1 MLAGF
6 HEKDKNKQVFEWYSL
21 RGYPLK
27 KNFFPIYSFY
37 TCFQSM
43 KRLPISNDL
52 EHTKNFVDLLTWQPV
67 AKWKSKLFKA
77 HTSFISVSSEKI
89 MQFGPAVTEI
99 FWPGTPKMTFW
110 EKCIKYH
117 IFYSKTNF
125 LSLRMHL
132 LHKTYTYTLQHVHY
146 STAWNDYFKFSSRGG
161 SRTAATSKVKH
172 LMIIVNRL
180 KPLTIIAKTFILVLA
195 AVLDPPLSWAYV

>member
-1 MLAGF
+1 MFQILCYYIKGELKCVLNEMVFLMNFSWSCGAWSHF
-6 HEKDKNKQVFEWYSL
+6 RNKRCTFLYFRFE
-21 RGYPLK
+21 K
-27 KNFFPIYSFY
+27 KNSVF
-37 TCFQSM
+37 
-43 KRLPISNDL
+43 
-52 EHTKNFVDLLTWQPV
+52 
-67 AKWKSKLFKA
+67 KWKSKLFKA
-77 HTSFISVSSEKI
+77 HILFISVSSEKI
-89 MQFGPAVTEI
+89 MQFGPAVIEI

-146 STAWNDYFKFSSRGG
+146 STAWNDYFKFTSRGG

-195 AVLDPPLSWAYV
+195 AVLDPPLSWANV

>member
-1 MLAGF
+1 
-6 HEKDKNKQVFEWYSL
+6 
-21 RGYPLK
+21 
-27 KNFFPIYSFY
+27 
-37 TCFQSM
+37 
-43 KRLPISNDL
+43 
-52 EHTKNFVDLLTWQPV
+52 
-67 AKWKSKLFKA
+67 
-77 HTSFISVSSEKI
+77 
-89 MQFGPAVTEI
+89 MQLGSAVIEI

-132 LHKTYTYTLQHVHY
+132 LHKTYTYTLQHVHS

-180 KPLTIIAKTFILVLA
+180 KPLKASNKKLHLGSGSSPRSTSE
-195 AVLDPPLSWAYV
+195 LDKCPVDMDFGGTCLTGIPLIVKWSQ